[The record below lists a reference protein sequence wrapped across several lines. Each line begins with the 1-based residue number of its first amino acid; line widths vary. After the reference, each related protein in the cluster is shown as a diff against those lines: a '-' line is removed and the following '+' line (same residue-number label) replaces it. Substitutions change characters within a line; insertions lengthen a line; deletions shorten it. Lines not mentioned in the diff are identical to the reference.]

1 MQAIICKITVDTDS
15 MLRYMWSMEAT
26 EAMMKLTRDQVIQ
39 LVTRKDEVGMNAVG
53 RALVHLLNRQTRE
66 ESRDNTTRNLNDV
79 GFTPAD
85 ARFGCIHAKYFIK
98 HRMLQDWQVA
108 YWVKPNAKGVPRIAK
123 YWRQLSEEAE
133 KKAVARAAA

>member
-1 MQAIICKITVDTDS
+1 MSCYQWDMETT
-15 MLRYMWSMEAT
+15 EAT
-26 EAMMKLTRDQVIQ
+26 MKLTREAVVQ
-39 LVTRKDEVGMNAVG
+39 LVTRKDAVAMNAVG

-85 ARFGCIHAKYFIK
+85 ARFGCIHAKYFIR
-98 HRMLQDWQVA
+98 HRMLTDWQVA

-123 YWRQLSEEAE
+123 YWRQLAEEAE
-133 KKAVARAAA
+133 KRAQQKAAA